1 VHAVFSI
8 GRAPQLC
15 TRIRA
20 STGCSARAERAGL
33 RENWTGIFVM
43 SAERLQ
49 CPAALELGSA
59 LSGSNLQLFAH
70 AAVATLWRNS
80 ELDRQIFDMNL
91 IPGLQQAIVRLTA
104 DRWCEV
110 CTPAHFNSGNLID
123 VHSLEKFRSTP
134 RYNEYRQEEI
144 NYGIKHALRVYTVSA
159 EEELFTAIEA
169 FDDIRVF
176 TPPMGDSHFRQHVR
190 VVGGSC
196 RVPEAWEISLAKR
209 VAPEATGAKHPS
221 HKTTGFAVVDARPA
235 MSTDMRRYIVAY
247 CWHDS
252 FIHELVLDVPTR
264 TYISVCVDQLKELI
278 KKAEANH
285 KDESRDVVLIEGAA
299 GTPKEREEQREL
311 LRRSV
316 GSVSARRFQ
325 E

>member
-1 VHAVFSI
+1 
-8 GRAPQLC
+8 
-15 TRIRA
+15 
-20 STGCSARAERAGL
+20 
-33 RENWTGIFVM
+33 M

-134 RYNEYRQEEI
+134 RYKEYRPAEI

-169 FDDIRVF
+169 FDDIRVY
-176 TPPMGDSHFRQHVR
+176 TPPMRDTSASTYGLL
-190 VVGGSC
+190 VV
-196 RVPEAWEISLAKR
+196 P
-209 VAPEATGAKHPS
+209 
-221 HKTTGFAVVDARPA
+221 AVYVKLGRFPWR
-235 MSTDMRRYIVAY
+235 SELHLKQLGPNTPRTRRRG
-247 CWHDS
+247 
-252 FIHELVLDVPTR
+252 LP
-264 TYISVCVDQLKELI
+264 
-278 KKAEANH
+278 
-285 KDESRDVVLIEGAA
+285 
-299 GTPKEREEQREL
+299 
-311 LRRSV
+311 
-316 GSVSARRFQ
+316 
-325 E
+325 